1 MIHDF
6 KDYKGIYEIHYLHCY
21 HRQMSLFKK
30 KSNIAHL
37 LRCIEPLAV
46 EPQNIELDFLQ

>member
-1 MIHDF
+1 MTLRITKEYMRF
-6 KDYKGIYEIHYLHCY
+6 IIYIATIGRCPCL
-21 HRQMSLFKK
+21 KK

-37 LRCIEPLAV
+37 LSCIEPLAV